1 MQFLDAV
8 KIVFKKYADFRG
20 VATRPEYWWFT
31 LFVFLVGL
39 IGGAFD
45 LAIGQADSQP
55 IQTLLSVALLLPQV
69 TVMVRRNRD
78 AGFSAF
84 WLFLWVL
91 PFALT
96 VYGVVAN
103 IDALVPLA
111 SIDPNNIDDAAAL
124 QVVSTAFAAFGPAIL
139 AFLAIGIFFFVVSL
153 LPSKKP
159 KQPVV
164 ATIDY

>member
-1 MQFLDAV
+1 
-8 KIVFKKYADFRG
+8 
-20 VATRPEYWWFT
+20 
-31 LFVFLVGL
+31 
-39 IGGAFD
+39 
-45 LAIGQADSQP
+45 
-55 IQTLLSVALLLPQV
+55 
-69 TVMVRRNRD
+69 MVRRNRD

-124 QVVSTAFAAFGPAIL
+124 QVVSTVFAAFGPAIL